1 MGKKK
6 IGIAISDPSHK
17 IVTPF
22 EVLKKNKYYLK
33 ELLLIINDFNVG
45 GILIGLPKTDNDKN
59 KMCQMVR
66 DLGVN
71 IDKFLSE
78 NNFDLPIFFWDESYT
93 SFEAEEITKDFFRN
107 TKEQNKH
114 IDKFAAKLMLDDFF
128 NENLDEKKITES
140 LHGINVFDL
149 TRVLAGPT
157 STQILGDLGAN
168 VIKVERPNS
177 GDDSRNLGPPY
188 LDNSSEIPQESSYYL
203 SVNRNKQSVTI
214 DLTKKEGQ
222 MLAKKIIKKCDV
234 LVENFRAGNL
244 KQYGLDYKSVKKINP
259 KIIYCSI
266 TGFGQTGPYSKR
278 GGYDY
283 LVQAMGGIMS
293 ITGEKKG
300 QPTKIGVG
308 VSDIITGLYACI
320 SILSALKFRDVT
332 SLGQHIDIS
341 LMDSQ
346 VAWLSYVAQGYLTSG
361 ITPQRIGND
370 HPSIVPYQTVK
381 AKNGLMVLAIAND
394 RQFKSFCNFSGL
406 KNLHLD
412 PKYKSNS
419 QRVKNRN
426 SLNKIINKTIK
437 VKSISYWVSGLTK
450 VNVPCGPIND
460 ISQVFKDPQVKSRNM
475 KIKMKHKKSK
485 QKIDLIASPMKF
497 SVSNIKYKKPPPTLG
512 EDTELFL
519 KKFLKISASDLK
531 KLKLKKII

>member
-1 MGKKK
+1 MK
-6 IGIAISDPSHK
+6 
-17 IVTPF
+17 
-22 EVLKKNKYYLK
+22 
-33 ELLLIINDFNVG
+33 
-45 GILIGLPKTDNDKN
+45 
-59 KMCQMVR
+59 
-66 DLGVN
+66 
-71 IDKFLSE
+71 
-78 NNFDLPIFFWDESYT
+78 
-93 SFEAEEITKDFFRN
+93 
-107 TKEQNKH
+107 
-114 IDKFAAKLMLDDFF
+114 
-128 NENLDEKKITES
+128 KKITES

-168 VIKVERPNS
+168 IIKVERPNS

-188 LDNSSEIPQESSYYL
+188 LDSNLEISQESSYYL

-222 MLAKKIIKKCDV
+222 ALAKKIIKKCDV

-244 KQYGLDYKSVKKINP
+244 KQYGLDYKSIKKINP

-320 SILSALKFRDVT
+320 SILSALKFRDIT
-332 SLGQHIDIS
+332 SQGQHIDIS

-346 VAWLSYVAQGYLTSG
+346 VSWLSYVAQGYLTSG

-370 HPSIVPYQTVK
+370 HPSIVPYQTVR

-394 RQFKSFCNFSGL
+394 RQFKNFCNFSGL

-412 PKYKSNS
+412 PKYKNNS
-419 QRVKNRN
+419 QRVKNRS
-426 SLNKIINKTIK
+426 SLNKIINKIIK
-437 VKSISYWVSGLTK
+437 AKNINFWVNGLTK

-460 ISQVFKDPQVKSRNM
+460 ISQVFEDPQVKSRNM
-475 KIKMKHKKSK
+475 KIKMKHRKSK
-485 QKIDLIASPMKF
+485 EKIDLIASPIKF
-497 SVSNIKYKKPPPTLG
+497 SVSKIKYKKSPPILG
-512 EDTELFL
+512 EDTDFFL
-519 KKFLKISASDLK
+519 KSFLKMKSSDIK
-531 KLKLKKII
+531 KLKLKNII